1 MLFMPLTVASIG
13 KQFKVVKNLAQPKA
27 KKHLENLGLLAGSV
41 VTVIAD
47 NAGDL
52 IVKIKD
58 SRVAI
63 NRDLALK
70 IFVE

>member
-1 MLFMPLTVASIG
+1 MPLTVATVGQQVRIM
-13 KQFKVVKNLAQPKA
+13 KNLAEPKT
-27 KKHLENLGLLAGSV
+27 KRHLENLGLLAGSL

-52 IVKIKD
+52 IIKIKD
-58 SRVAI
+58 SRIAI
-63 NRDLALK
+63 NQALAMK